1 MEKRRMCPSCRAF
14 VSTTDK
20 VCPYC
25 DTPLGAR
32 AIERRSSADVGLIP
46 GARFT
51 TVVILLINAGLY
63 AATTVYSINSTGSQG
78 ALDIDGR
85 TLLIFG
91 AKARDLILAGQWWR
105 LITAGF
111 LHGGVLHIVM
121 NSWVIFDLGATA
133 EEFYGTSRYLVIYFL
148 TNLGG
153 FIASAWWSASLSV
166 GASAPLFGLIGAMI
180 AVGVKNRSSSMG
192 AAMRSHYTQWAL
204 WGLAMGLLP
213 GFRVDNAAHI
223 GGLLTGFALGY
234 VAGTPRVYSNWIEK
248 AWQIAAVASV
258 IITLA
263 AFANMILFLTSV

>member
-1 MEKRRMCPSCRAF
+1 MCANCRAF
-14 VSTTDK
+14 VSVDDR

-25 DTPLGAR
+25 DTKLEAR
-32 AIERRSSADVGLIP
+32 AVERRAGIDSGLIA

-51 TVVILLINAGLY
+51 TVVILLINTGLY
-63 AATTVYSINSTGSQG
+63 AATALYSMNGSG
-78 ALDIDGR
+78 NVLDIDFR

-91 AKARDLILAGQWWR
+91 AKSREFIFAGQWWR

-111 LHGGVLHIVM
+111 LHGGILHILM
-121 NSWVIFDLGATA
+121 NSWVIFDLGTAA
-133 EEFYGTSRYLVIYFL
+133 EEYYGTSRYLVLYFL
-148 TNLGG
+148 TTIGG
-153 FIASAWWSASLSV
+153 FAASTWWSSALSV

-180 AVGVKNRSSSMG
+180 AIGVKNRGSAMG

-223 GGLLTGFALGY
+223 GGLATGFVAGY
-234 VAGTPRVYSNWIEK
+234 LAGTPRLYQNWSER
-248 AWQIAAVASV
+248 AWQMAAVLCV
-258 IITLA
+258 VITLA